1 MLSLFCTN
9 PTKWEDPGLKT
20 KNDSLVKKLK
30 TIRRVSLMQSFWV
43 FSPYIAKYPYDEKLS
58 LSV

>member
-20 KNDSLVKKLK
+20 KNDSLEKKLK
-30 TIRRVSLMQSFWV
+30 IIRRVSLMQSFC
-43 FSPYIAKYPYDEKLS
+43 FFPIYCQIS
-58 LSV
+58 L